1 MNAGV
6 AVRGTARPRVNLC
19 VNEVDVQTEDWGP
32 HSRRNVLNGGGK
44 TVAGAS
50 KRSRSRPPHLKIR
63 DSVCFP
69 ENTN

>member
-44 TVAGAS
+44 TVALG
-50 KRSRSRPPHLKIR
+50 RRI
-63 DSVCFP
+63 
-69 ENTN
+69 